1 MAAPTWP
8 KDPDN
13 PYVDGVEPDSDEV
26 DQQLTD
32 QEAEEAILAS
42 FLFSP
47 PVRQLVAGI
56 DNGTPLS
63 QVQRRVAAWLSMV
76 TGRHLASG
84 YSDPSSTDGENL
96 FLPPAVAAPAEEKE
110 DERLYRVMGIVQIGL
125 VELGFL
131 SNKGILSDIHK
142 DWVLRSTYH
151 ILAARAVLNYYRREL
166 PGLAKDI
173 DAVSR
178 MEKAGAL
185 RVNITPVPKLGLPE
199 AFLPLYRGLTGD
211 ESWGEAGFSAAKARE
226 AVEAVDR
233 EENLV
238 ALRLLVS
245 GQAVVL
251 REHFLSLRLGPPPLP
266 WYLGIVRPEWFLA
279 KMGYDGDAD
288 EDWKKGQLPLRQL
301 IQARARLGLSK
312 KGDPV
317 QATGSL
323 RSRLKSKLKRKL
335 ESPDSAASVS
345 NQPAYGVARD
355 DAQAEAQKAHKPKF
369 SEGLDHSIFTGD
381 SATKPDDEGHIHDE
395 WDFRLRNYRLAAT
408 RVISPEAQGGS
419 IDGYNKIVKTHKAE
433 IAKIC
438 RQFEALRIE
447 ERWRGGEREG
457 PELDLPRVVRAITD
471 IQAGYQPDDNL
482 YRRFIRDPQDVTV
495 MTLVDL
501 SGSTQGRILSEEQ
514 RAVVLFAEGLQ
525 RLSVPHAFYGFN
537 GTAPTSCTLHRLKG
551 FKEQYEEGVYK
562 RLGNLRASGGTR
574 LGAHIREA
582 HRILSVRSE
591 SRRILIL
598 LSDGKPEAR
607 GDYRGEYG
615 IEDSAMAV
623 KEGAK
628 HGIKTHC
635 VSLDFAS
642 DAPDYLAKIFGRG
655 NFLVLERAES
665 LALRLPEL
673 FRGLIH

>member
-1 MAAPTWP
+1 MAAPTLP
-8 KDPDN
+8 KDLD
-13 PYVDGVEPDSDEV
+13 PYEDGVEIDVDEIPDK
-26 DQQLTD
+26 LTD

-42 FLFSP
+42 YLFSP
-47 PVRQLVAGI
+47 PVRQLVPGV

-63 QVQRRVAAWLSMV
+63 QVQRRVSAWLSMV

-96 FLPPAVAAPAEEKE
+96 FLPPAVAAPADEMA
-110 DERLYRVMGIVQIGL
+110 DERLYRIMGIIQIGL

-131 SNKGILSDIHK
+131 SNKGLLSDIHK

-151 ILAARAVLNYYRREL
+151 ILAARAVLNHYRREL
-166 PGLAKDI
+166 PGLASDI
-173 DAVSR
+173 EAVSK
-178 MEKAGAL
+178 MSKAGAL
-185 RVNITPVPKLGLPE
+185 RVNITPVPKEGLPE
-199 AFLPLYRGLTGD
+199 AFLPLYRDLTSH
-211 ESWGEAGFSAAKARE
+211 ESWGEAGFSAEKARQ

-233 EENLV
+233 ETSLP
-238 ALRLLVS
+238 ALKLLIS
-245 GQAVVL
+245 GQAVAL

-301 IQARARLGLSK
+301 IQARAKLGLGK
-312 KGDPV
+312 RRA
-317 QATGSL
+317 ATIEGPGL
-323 RSRLKSKLKRKL
+323 RSRLKSRFKKKL
-335 ESPDSAASVS
+335 ESPTGGASLS
-345 NQPAYGVARD
+345 NQPAYGAARD
-355 DAQAEAQKAHKPKF
+355 SAQAKAKKERRPQF
-369 SEGLDHSIFTGD
+369 SQGLDHSIFTVD
-381 SATKPDDEGHIHDE
+381 SATKPDEDGHIHDE

-408 RVISPEAQGGS
+408 RVLSPEAQGGS
-419 IDGYNKIVKTHKAE
+419 LDNYKQIVQTHKAE
-433 IAKIC
+433 INKIR

-447 ERWRGGEREG
+447 ERWRGGERDG
-457 PELDLPRVVRAITD
+457 PELDLPRVVRALTD
-471 IQAGYQPDDNL
+471 IHAGYQPDDTL
-482 YRRFIRDPQDVTV
+482 FRRFIRDPQDVTV

-501 SGSTQGRILSEEQ
+501 SGSTHGRILSEEQ
-514 RAVVLFAEGLQ
+514 RAVVLFAEGLH

-551 FKEQYEEGVYK
+551 FAEPYDDAVYK
-562 RLGNLRASGGTR
+562 RLGNLRATGGTR

-582 HRILSVRSE
+582 HRMLASRSE

-628 HGIKTHC
+628 HGVKTHC
-635 VSLDFAS
+635 VSLDFTA
-642 DAPDYLAKIFGRG
+642 DAPTYLTKIFGKG

-673 FRGLIH
+673 FRGLIC